1 MATAEKTGDPVSG
14 SSCLTDGVPVTD
26 LTGAELFAH
35 RSLVEPPAGLDRFWA
50 DTLEESRALSPRLRL
65 DPVDTG
71 LRLTRTWDVT
81 YGGFG
86 GDPVRAWY
94 HRPAAAAD
102 ALPVVVR
109 YQGYGGGRG
118 LPHETRCW
126 VLAGYAVLEV
136 DTRGQGAGHRRG
148 DTPDPAGTG
157 PSTPG
162 FVTRGVRDP
171 ATYYY
176 RRVYADAVLAAELAA
191 GSAGGSP
198 GTASAG
204 LPGAGG
210 PVVVAGESQGGALAL
225 AAAAL
230 ARPGTIAGA
239 LVDVPFLC
247 DIMRAVDLCDDG
259 PYPELATYLS
269 VHRTQADAVRTTIA
283 LHDGAVLATR
293 ATCPALFSAGGMD
306 PVCPPSTVYAAYNAY
321 AGPKAIEYYHFNGH
335 EGGGAEHE
343 RVQLDWVAR
352 LLAA

>member
-1 MATAEKTGDPVSG
+1 ME
-14 SSCLTDGVPVTD
+14 CLTDGVPVTD

-35 RSLVEPPAGLDRFWA
+35 RSLVAPPAGLDRFWA
-50 DTLEESRALSPRLRL
+50 DTLEESRALSWPARLE
-65 DPVDTG
+65 PVDTG

-94 HRPAAAAD
+94 HRPADAAGD
-102 ALPVVVR
+102 LPVVVR

-136 DTRGQGAGHRRG
+136 DTRGQGSGHRRG
-148 DTPDPAGTG
+148 DTPDPAGAD

-162 FVTRGVRDP
+162 FLTRGVGDP

-176 RRVYADAVLAAELAA
+176 RRGYTDAVLAAELA
-191 GSAGGSP
+191 GDSADS
-198 GTASAG
+198 SAG
-204 LPGAGG
+204 LPNTDGR
-210 PVVVAGESQGGALAL
+210 VVVAGESQGGALAL

-230 ARPGTIAGA
+230 ARPGTITGA
-239 LVDVPFLC
+239 LLDVPFLC

-269 VHRTQADAVRTTIA
+269 VHRTRADAVRATIA

-293 ATCPALFSAGGMD
+293 ATCPALFSAAGMD

-335 EGGGAEHE
+335 EGGGTQHE
-343 RVQLDWVAR
+343 RVQLDWVSR
-352 LLAA
+352 LLER